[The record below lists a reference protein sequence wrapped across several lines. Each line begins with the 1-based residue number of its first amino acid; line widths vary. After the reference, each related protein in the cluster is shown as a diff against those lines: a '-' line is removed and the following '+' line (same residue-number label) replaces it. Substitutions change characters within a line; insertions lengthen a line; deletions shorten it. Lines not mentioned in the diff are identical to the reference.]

1 MQYKLRPYQ
10 EDCVQ
15 KGIEVLTSKKPC
27 MSIIVAPTAAGKS
40 IIISE
45 LAKRLNDFVVVLQP
59 NKELLEQNY
68 AKYIS
73 YGLEASIY
81 SASLKRKEL
90 DHQVIFATIGSIVK
104 DAKSLREKGL
114 KYILVDEAHRASK
127 KGSQLDTFIKQTGV
141 TNILGLT
148 ATPVVLSNSLQGSV
162 LKMMNRDYT
171 NLFKSISHVVSIKEM
186 VDNKFWTPLEYRK
199 VKLDLSKL
207 RLNTSGAE
215 FTKESVLKNYIDNNL
230 EKVIINEVEKL
241 EKESVKSIL
250 VFCPSVQEAKD
261 LSTRIKNSKVVWGD
275 MNSEERSKTL
285 TQFNNQEFNVL
296 INCEMLQ
303 IGYDN
308 PNLEAIIMA
317 TPTNSVAL
325 YYQILGRA
333 LRIKEGKEK
342 AIVLDLVGNTDRF
355 GRVEDFSFENQD
367 YSGGWAMFSDQKV
380 LTNFPLGGKIFPTRE
395 SLKNSMK
402 EVYEG
407 KGVKITFG
415 KYKGSA
421 VEDVLKKD
429 KGYLIWLINNQDFN
443 WGNNI
448 GVKNE
453 IYKLLNLEL
462 PIENEK

>member
-1 MQYKLRPYQ
+1 M
-10 EDCVQ
+10 
-15 KGIEVLTSKKPC
+15 
-27 MSIIVAPTAAGKS
+27 
-40 IIISE
+40 
-45 LAKRLNDFVVVLQP
+45 
-59 NKELLEQNY
+59 
-68 AKYIS
+68 
-73 YGLEASIY
+73 
-81 SASLKRKEL
+81 
-90 DHQVIFATIGSIVK
+90 
-104 DAKSLREKGL
+104 
-114 KYILVDEAHRASK
+114 
-127 KGSQLDTFIKQTGV
+127 
-141 TNILGLT
+141 
-148 ATPVVLSNSLQGSV
+148 
-162 LKMMNRDYT
+162 
-171 NLFKSISHVVSIKEM
+171 
-186 VDNKFWTPLEYRK
+186 
-199 VKLDLSKL
+199 SKL
-207 RLNTSGAE
+207 RLNTSGTE
-215 FTKESVLKNYIDNNL
+215 FTKESVIKNYIDNNL
-230 EKVIINEVEKL
+230 EKVIVDEVEKL
-241 EKESVKSIL
+241 EKENVKSIL

-275 MNSEERSKTL
+275 MNSNERNETL
-285 TQFNNQEFNVL
+285 KQFNNQEFNVL

-367 YSGGWAMFSDQKV
+367 YSGGWAMFSGEKV
-380 LTNFPLGGKIFPTRE
+380 LTNFPLGGKIFPTRD

-421 VEDVLKKD
+421 VEGVLKKD
-429 KGYLIWLINNQDFN
+429 KGYLVWLINNQDFN

-462 PIENEK
+462 PITD

>member
-10 EDCVQ
+10 ETCVQ

-59 NKELLEQNY
+59 NKELLE
-68 AKYIS
+68 
-73 YGLEASIY
+73 
-81 SASLKRKEL
+81 KE
-90 DHQVIFATIGSIVK
+90 
-104 DAKSLREKGL
+104 
-114 KYILVDEAHRASK
+114 
-127 KGSQLDTFIKQTGV
+127 
-141 TNILGLT
+141 NI
-148 ATPVVLSNSLQGSV
+148 
-162 LKMMNRDYT
+162 
-171 NLFKSISHVVSIKEM
+171 
-186 VDNKFWTPLEYRK
+186 
-199 VKLDLSKL
+199 
-207 RLNTSGAE
+207 
-215 FTKESVLKNYIDNNL
+215 
-230 EKVIINEVEKL
+230 
-241 EKESVKSIL
+241 KSIL

-261 LSTRIKNSKVVWGD
+261 LSARIKNSKVVWGD

-325 YYQILGRA
+325 YYQILGRC

-355 GRVEDFSFENQD
+355 GRVEDFSFEHQD
-367 YSGGWAMFSDQKV
+367 YAGGWAMFSDQKV
-380 LTNFPLGGKIFPTRE
+380 LSNFPLGGKIFPTRN
-395 SLKNSMK
+395 SLKKSMG
-402 EVYEG
+402 EIYSG
-407 KGVKITFG
+407 NGTKINFG
-415 KYKGSA
+415 KYKGST
-421 VEDVLKKD
+421 VDGVLKKD
-429 KGYLIWLINNQDFN
+429 KGYLIWLINNQEFN

-448 GVKNE
+448 GVRNE

-462 PIENEK
+462 PQTEVKIPQEKLTQREILEKHIPKQEDLKDIW